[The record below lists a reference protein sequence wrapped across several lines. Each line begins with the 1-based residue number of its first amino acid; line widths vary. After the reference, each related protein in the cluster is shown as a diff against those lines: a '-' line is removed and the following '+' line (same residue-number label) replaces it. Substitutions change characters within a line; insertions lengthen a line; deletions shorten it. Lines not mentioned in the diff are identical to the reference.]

1 MQKIGLLIINKMC
14 KLLVLKNNG
23 VGKMK
28 EQIMEVIE
36 SINNPKILKLVYA
49 YVKAAKKKA
58 EEEKA

>member
-1 MQKIGLLIINKMC
+1 
-14 KLLVLKNNG
+14 
-23 VGKMK
+23 MK